1 MLLKQKLQE
10 RYCTLCNQYC
20 KIRPIEDQPKEH
32 FSTPQPGGGAISVLD
47 KMETNLGAL
56 SHSVIT
62 VPDII
67 DNNLKE
73 ASPVRAFKF
82 IYTNADTLTNKFD
95 ELKTSINNEKPEL
108 VAITEVL
115 PKNSQFLV
123 QEQELQIEGYNSV
136 SNLQVADT
144 LSVRI
149 MIL

>member
-1 MLLKQKLQE
+1 MSVVEAKTSGKVLYSMSPVLQDKTH
-10 RYCTLCNQYC
+10 RRSAKGTFLYF
-20 KIRPIEDQPKEH
+20 PAG
-32 FSTPQPGGGAISVLD
+32 GGGAISILN

-95 ELKTSINNEKPEL
+95 ELKTSINNEKP
-108 VAITEVL
+108 I
-115 PKNSQFLV
+115 SS
-123 QEQELQIEGYNSV
+123 YN
-136 SNLQVADT
+136 
-144 LSVRI
+144 
-149 MIL
+149 